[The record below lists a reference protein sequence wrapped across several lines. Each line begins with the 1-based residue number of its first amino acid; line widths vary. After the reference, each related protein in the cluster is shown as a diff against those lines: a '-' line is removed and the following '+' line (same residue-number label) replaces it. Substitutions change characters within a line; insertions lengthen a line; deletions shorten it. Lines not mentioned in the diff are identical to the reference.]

1 LCGTTGN
8 QLFDYWGNSLCNVIY
23 FLDGSLSNSMKVVIL
38 RDDLA
43 ELKMKLNC
51 SQEQFV
57 DLLQEYYTQQ
67 LIQPVLQPKLDQPAG
82 EPPQDQDAL
91 PPWVM
96 LRIRNELAEI
106 HKNLSYHPV
115 ISQEQWVRALRT
127 ALDDAMQG
135 GI

>member
-1 LCGTTGN
+1 
-8 QLFDYWGNSLCNVIY
+8 
-23 FLDGSLSNSMKVVIL
+23 MKVVIL

-57 DLLQEYYTQQ
+57 DLLQEYHTQQ
-67 LIQPVLQPKLDQPAG
+67 LIQPDLQPKLDQPAG

-96 LRIRNELAEI
+96 LMSL
-106 HKNLSYHPV
+106 
-115 ISQEQWVRALRT
+115 LRST
-127 ALDDAMQG
+127 KT
-135 GI
+135 

>member
-1 LCGTTGN
+1 MQCDL
-8 QLFDYWGNSLCNVIY
+8 

-43 ELKMKLNC
+43 ELKMKLKC

-67 LIQPVLQPKLDQPAG
+67 LIQPAG

-106 HKNLSYHPV
+106 HKNLSYHPG

-127 ALDDAMQG
+127 ALADAMQG

>member
-1 LCGTTGN
+1 M
-8 QLFDYWGNSLCNVIY
+8 IY

-82 EPPQDQDAL
+82 SL
-91 PPWVM
+91 
-96 LRIRNELAEI
+96 LKIRMPCPL
-106 HKNLSYHPV
+106 
-115 ISQEQWVRALRT
+115 
-127 ALDDAMQG
+127 G
-135 GI
+135 